1 MYFKIIIELLGGLA
15 LFIFGINRLST
26 SLRRIASNKLKS
38 IINVLTKKSW
48 STLLVGVFTTMLIQS
63 SSATS
68 VMTVGFVNAG
78 LITLRQAI
86 GIVMGANIGTTITA
100 QIVSFK
106 IDMLSFPIII
116 IGFLF
121 YFIGKRKRYKNTG
134 MALIG
139 LGILFLGM
147 TVMKEALAPLRDNEI
162 FKNFL
167 LNFSKNPFLGILAG
181 LLLTTLLQSSSATI
195 GLLIALASQGLIPIE
210 AAIPILLGDNIGT
223 CSTAL
228 ISSIGTTITARRTAF
243 SHLMFNI
250 FGTIIFA
257 MLLYVFKLQQ
267 FIVGL
272 TGSSVPHQ
280 IANMHTSFNIV
291 TALILFPLI
300 GFFEKTVMWLF
311 PGKDVVVHKNALF
324 LDTRLVQTPA
334 LALEQVK
341 KELLRISK
349 ISHEML
355 NLAIQRLYKRENI
368 IEQKVLDM
376 ESAVDSITEDIVL
389 YLTKVS
395 QKSLNSTISKRLTN
409 LLHMAYDVE
418 RASDH
423 CESILYLT
431 LVKEENKMS
440 FSKSATQE
448 LEAIHSKADH
458 MFKTLISGL
467 ENNGQ
472 TKFERCEKI
481 ESELDELVKE
491 ARINHLKR
499 LRSGQCMHLSGVV
512 FSDIILH
519 LERIGDLLY
528 GISRNMIEKN

>member
-26 SLRRIASNKLKS
+26 SLRRIASNKIKS
-38 IINVLTKKSW
+38 IINILTKRSW

-86 GIVMGANIGTTITA
+86 GIIMGANIGTTITA

-106 IDMLSFPIII
+106 IDMLSYPIII

-121 YFIGKRKRYKNTG
+121 YFLGKRKRYKNTG

-162 FKNFL
+162 FKTFL
-167 LNFSKNPFLGILAG
+167 LNFSRNPFLGILAG

-243 SHLMFNI
+243 SHFMFNI
-250 FGTIIFA
+250 SGTIIFA
-257 MLLYVFKLQQ
+257 VLLYVFRLQQ
-267 FIVGL
+267 LIIGL

-280 IANMHTSFNIV
+280 IANMHTGFNIV
-291 TALILFPLI
+291 TALVLFPLI
-300 GFFEKTVMWLF
+300 GFFEKTVTRLF
-311 PGKDVVVHKNALF
+311 PGKDIVVHKNALF
-324 LDTRLVQTPA
+324 LDTRLLQTPA

-368 IEQKVLDM
+368 IEEKVLDM

-395 QKSLNSTISKRLTN
+395 QKSLNSTASVRLTN

-418 RASDH
+418 RAADH

-440 FSKSATQE
+440 FSKNATEE
-448 LEAIHSKADH
+448 LEAIHSKTDN

-467 ENNGQ
+467 ENDDQ
-472 TKFERCEKI
+472 IKFEQCEKI
-481 ESELDELVKE
+481 ESELDEMVKK
-491 ARINHLKR
+491 ARINHLER

-519 LERIGDLLY
+519 LERIGDLLH